1 MTTPAV
7 IPGLELFVTVG
18 GVFAL
23 FLGLTL
29 GVLWI
34 WNH

>member
-1 MTTPAV
+1 MTLAV
-7 IPGLELFVTVG
+7 IEGLELAVTVG

-23 FLGLTL
+23 FLGVVL
-29 GVLWI
+29 GALWI

>member
-1 MTTPAV
+1 MTAGV
-7 IPGLELFVTVG
+7 IQGLELAITVG

-23 FLGLTL
+23 FLGVVF
-29 GVLWI
+29 GALWI

>member
-7 IPGLELFVTVG
+7 IRGLELIVTVG

-29 GVLWI
+29 GMLWI

>member
-1 MTTPAV
+1 MTPAV
-7 IPGLELFVTVG
+7 MQTLEFLITVG

-23 FLGLTL
+23 FIGL
-29 GVLWI
+29 VAAMLWI